1 MQEYDADELLNEL
14 IEIIEINEK
23 SVGPTIKDF
32 IESFNLE
39 GDDG

>member
-1 MQEYDADELLNEL
+1 MQKYDADELLNEL
-14 IEIIEINEK
+14 IEINEK
-23 SVGPTIKDF
+23 SAGSTIEDF

>member
-14 IEIIEINEK
+14 IEINEK
-23 SVGPTIKDF
+23 SAGPNIEDF

>member
-1 MQEYDADELLNEL
+1 MINAEYDADELLNEL
-14 IEIIEINEK
+14 IEINEK
-23 SVGPTIKDF
+23 SAGPTIEDF

>member
-1 MQEYDADELLNEL
+1 MQEYDADGLLNEL
-14 IEIIEINEK
+14 IEINEK
-23 SVGPTIKDF
+23 SVGPTIEDF